1 MTEAKNI
8 PIITNTIGVLTLMKK
23 FYTTL
28 CAAAFAALTVS
39 AQDDVTM
46 SVGYCADESADAIGL
61 YEKDLNVA
69 AVKFEGD
76 FLTQYA
82 GSTVKSL
89 SIQLGASFGSAG
101 SVFVTDELTA
111 PIPSRFDDEQD
122 IPDFDYVQCY
132 KWVEI
137 PLDKPF
143 TIEPDAPFFA
153 GIRILPYKQ
162 APYYGTWQF
171 AVDDNAEAAKHSY
184 IYDKKTSKWDL
195 TTKRSWEGL
204 TAPSFL
210 IRLVV
215 SGDVLPTNDIAV
227 SELSSIEYMRT
238 SETTT
243 ATFTVTNFGANDVTA
258 FDADLILDGTVASTT
273 HFDLKEPLATKGEIA
288 CTLDGVAYTT
298 EGTHT
303 VAVLVKN
310 PNGVSDT
317 HPEDNRAECEISVID
332 RYFDHNVLVEA
343 FTTMSCA
350 NCPGAH
356 DEQDIAF
363 EGLTNIVRVDH
374 HSGFGTD
381 ALTTKADE
389 AFTWFYN
396 NSGNT
401 YAPGIMFDRAMID
414 DFYDPQRS
422 PGEEHSPVI
431 GSGLAEHLIF
441 IQGVLAN
448 RPAYVDVNID
458 SNYDPASRELSIT
471 VSGEA
476 IAKLKGDNP
485 TLNVWLTESGLSA
498 ADNPKL
504 GQMTSSGKLDM
515 SFVHNHTMRATLTDS
530 WGQPLSLGIE
540 PYSET
545 FTTTLN
551 AAWKPENM
559 EIVAFIANYDK
570 AHPDNCL
577 VHNSACAP
585 VVDEQTSLVTPSLTT
600 QAPAVYDLMGRRIN
614 TAASAGN
621 TSAASAGNTSTASAG
636 TATLPGV
643 VILRSADGVVRK
655 ALVR

>member
-1 MTEAKNI
+1 MKT
-8 PIITNTIGVLTLMKK
+8 LTA
-23 FYTTL
+23 TL
-28 CAAAFAALTVS
+28 CTAAFATLSAM

-46 SVGYCADESADAIGL
+46 TIGYCADESADAIGL
-61 YEKDLNVA
+61 NEKGLNVA

-111 PIPSRFDDEQD
+111 PIPSRFADEQD

-162 APYYGTWQF
+162 APYYGSWQF

-184 IYDKKTSKWDL
+184 IYDEQKQTWGL
-195 TTKRSWEGL
+195 TTQRSWEGL

-258 FDADLILDGTVASTT
+258 FDADLILDGAVASTT
-273 HFDLKEPLATKGEIA
+273 HFDLDAPLATKGEVE

-303 VAVLVKN
+303 IAVLVKN

-332 RYFDHNVLVEA
+332 RYFNRNLLVEA

-350 NCPGAH
+350 NCPEAH
-356 DEQDIAF
+356 ERQKEAF
-363 EGLTNIVRVDH
+363 DSLADVVRVDH

-381 ALTTKADE
+381 ILTTRTDE
-389 AFTWFYN
+389 DLLWFYN
-396 NSGNT
+396 NNGT
-401 YAPGIMFDRAMID
+401 IYAPGVMLDRAMID
-414 DFYDPQRS
+414 DVIDPQRGT
-422 PGEEHSPVI
+422 GEEHTPVYG
-431 GSGLAEHLIF
+431 GSFEVVDFRYIHDKLTG
-441 IQGVLAN
+441 
-448 RPAYVDVNID
+448 RPAYVDVNIVSD
-458 SNYDPASRELSIT
+458 YDPASRKLSIT

-498 ADNPKL
+498 ADNPRY

-515 SFVHNHTMRATLTDS
+515 SFVHNHVMRATLTGS
-530 WGQPLSLGIE
+530 WGQTMNLGIE
-540 PYSET
+540 PYSKT
-545 FTTTLN
+545 FTTTLD

-577 VHNSACAP
+577 VHNSAAAP
-585 VVDEQTSLVTPSLTT
+585 IVDDPTGIVSPALST
-600 QAPAVYDLMGRRIN
+600 QAPAAFDLAGRRIN
-614 TAASAGN
+614 ASTTPA
-621 TSAASAGNTSTASAG
+621 
-636 TATLPGV
+636 V
-643 VILRSADGVVRK
+643 VIIRTADGSTRK
-655 ALVR
+655 AIVR

>member
-1 MTEAKNI
+1 MKT
-8 PIITNTIGVLTLMKK
+8 LTA
-23 FYTTL
+23 TL
-28 CAAAFAALTVS
+28 CTAAFATLTAA
-39 AQDDVTM
+39 AQDDITM
-46 SVGYCADESADAIGL
+46 TIGYCADESADAIGL
-61 YEKDLNVA
+61 NEKGLNVA

-111 PIPSRFDDEQD
+111 PIPSRFADEQD

-162 APYYGTWQF
+162 APYYGSWQF

-184 IYDKKTSKWDL
+184 IYDEQKQTWGL
-195 TTKRSWEGL
+195 TTQRSWEGL

-258 FDADLILDGTVASTT
+258 FDADLILDGAVASTT
-273 HFDLKEPLATKGEIA
+273 HFDLKEPLVTKGEA
-288 CTLDGVAYTT
+288 TFTLEGVAYAT

-303 VAVLVKN
+303 IAVVAKN
-310 PNGVSDT
+310 PNGVADT
-317 HPEDNRAECEISVID
+317 HPEDNKAEREISVID
-332 RYFDHNVLVEA
+332 RYFNHNILAEA

-350 NCPGAH
+350 NCPIAH
-356 DEQDIAF
+356 ERQDEAF
-363 EGLTNIVRVDH
+363 DGLGSIVRVDH

-381 ALTTKADE
+381 LFTTQADRD
-389 AFTWFYN
+389 FIWFYN
-396 NSGNT
+396 NGGAT
-401 YAPGIMFDRAMID
+401 YAPGIMLDRALLD
-414 DFYDPQRS
+414 DIFDLQRS
-422 PGEEHSPVI
+422 PGEEHSPI
-431 GSGLAEHLIF
+431 FGGSLYPEDFRYIH
-441 IQGVLAN
+441 GVLTE
-448 RPAYVDVNID
+448 RPAYVDVNIA
-458 SNYDPASRELSIT
+458 SAYDPATRHLSIT

-476 IAKLKGDNP
+476 IAKLKGDSP
-485 TLNVWLTESGLSA
+485 TLNVWLTESGLKSKQ
-498 ADNPKL
+498 PQSGSSL
-504 GQMTSSGKLDM
+504 GVN
-515 SFVHNHTMRATLTDS
+515 FVHNHVMRATLTGS
-530 WGQPLSLGIE
+530 WGKAINLGIE

-545 FTTTLN
+545 FTTTLDD
-551 AAWKPENM
+551 AWKPENM
-559 EIVAFIANYDK
+559 EIVAFISNYDK

-577 VHNSACAP
+577 VHNSAAAP
-585 VVDEQTSLVTPSLTT
+585 FVDDPTGIVSPALST
-600 QAPAVYDLMGRRIN
+600 QAPAAFDLAGRRIN
-614 TAASAGN
+614 ASTTPA
-621 TSAASAGNTSTASAG
+621 
-636 TATLPGV
+636 V
-643 VILRSADGVVRK
+643 VIIRTADGSTRK
-655 ALVR
+655 AIVR

>member
-1 MTEAKNI
+1 MKT
-8 PIITNTIGVLTLMKK
+8 LTA
-23 FYTTL
+23 TL
-28 CAAAFAALTVS
+28 CTAAFATLSAM

-46 SVGYCADESADAIGL
+46 TIGYCADESADAIGL
-61 YEKDLNVA
+61 NEKGLNVA

-111 PIPSRFDDEQD
+111 PIPSRFADEQD
-122 IPDFDYVQCY
+122 IPDFDYVPCY

-162 APYYGTWQF
+162 APYHGSWQF

-184 IYDKKTSKWDL
+184 IYDEQKQTWGL
-195 TTKRSWEGL
+195 TTQRSWEGL

-258 FDADLILDGTVASTT
+258 FDADLILDGAVASTT
-273 HFDLKEPLATKGEIA
+273 HFDLDTPLATNHEA
-288 CTLDGVAYTT
+288 TFTLEGVAYAT

-303 VAVLVKN
+303 IAVVAKN
-310 PNGVSDT
+310 PNGVADT
-317 HPEDNRAECEISVID
+317 HPEDNKAEREISVID
-332 RYFDHNVLVEA
+332 RYFNHNILAEA
-343 FTTMSCA
+343 FTTMQCA
-350 NCPGAH
+350 NCPIAH
-356 DEQDIAF
+356 ERQDEAF
-363 EGLTNIVRVDH
+363 DGLASVVRVDH

-381 ALTTKADE
+381 LFTTQADRD
-389 AFTWFYN
+389 FIWFYN
-396 NSGNT
+396 NGGAT
-401 YAPGIMFDRAMID
+401 YAPGIMLDRALLD
-414 DFYDPQRS
+414 DIFDLQRS
-422 PGEEHSPVI
+422 PGEEHSPI
-431 GSGLAEHLIF
+431 FGGSLYPEDFRYIHD
-441 IQGVLAN
+441 VLTE
-448 RPAYVDVNID
+448 RPAYVDVNIA
-458 SNYDPASRELSIT
+458 SAYDPATRHLSIT

-476 IAKLKGDNP
+476 IAKLKGDSP
-485 TLNVWLTESGLSA
+485 TLNVWLTESGLKSKQ
-498 ADNPKL
+498 PQSGSSL
-504 GQMTSSGKLDM
+504 GVN
-515 SFVHNHTMRATLTDS
+515 FVHNHVMRATLTGS
-530 WGQPLSLGIE
+530 WGQTMNLGIE
-540 PYSET
+540 PYSKT
-545 FTTTLN
+545 FTTTLD

-577 VHNSACAP
+577 VHNSAAAP
-585 VVDEQTSLVTPSLTT
+585 IVDDPTSIVSPALST
-600 QAPAVYDLMGRRIN
+600 QAPAAFDLAGRRIN
-614 TAASAGN
+614 ASTTPA
-621 TSAASAGNTSTASAG
+621 
-636 TATLPGV
+636 V
-643 VILRSADGVVRK
+643 VIIRTADGSTRK
-655 ALVR
+655 AIVR

>member
-1 MTEAKNI
+1 MKT
-8 PIITNTIGVLTLMKK
+8 LTA
-23 FYTTL
+23 TL
-28 CAAAFAALTVS
+28 CTAAFATLSAM

-46 SVGYCADESADAIGL
+46 TIGYCADESADAIGL
-61 YEKDLNVA
+61 NEKGLNVA

-111 PIPSRFDDEQD
+111 PIPSRFADEQD

-162 APYYGTWQF
+162 APYHGSWQF

-184 IYDKKTSKWDL
+184 IYDEQKQTWGL
-195 TTKRSWEGL
+195 TTQRSWEGL

-243 ATFTVTNFGANDVTA
+243 ATFTVTNFGANDVIA
-258 FDADLILDGTVASTT
+258 FDADLILDGAVASTT
-273 HFDLKEPLATKGEIA
+273 HFDLDAPLATKGEVE

-303 VAVLVKN
+303 IAVVAKN
-310 PNGVSDT
+310 PNGVADT
-317 HPEDNRAECEISVID
+317 HPEDNKAEREISVID
-332 RYFDHNVLVEA
+332 RYFNHNILAEA
-343 FTTMSCA
+343 FTTMQCA
-350 NCPGAH
+350 NCPIAH
-356 DEQDIAF
+356 ERQDEAF
-363 EGLTNIVRVDH
+363 DGLASVVRVDH

-381 ALTTKADE
+381 LFTTQADRD
-389 AFTWFYN
+389 FIWFYN
-396 NSGNT
+396 NGGAT
-401 YAPGIMFDRAMID
+401 YAPGIMLDRALLD
-414 DFYDPQRS
+414 DIFDLQRS
-422 PGEEHSPVI
+422 PGEEHSPI
-431 GSGLAEHLIF
+431 FGGSLYPEDFRYIH
-441 IQGVLAN
+441 GVLTE
-448 RPAYVDVNID
+448 RPAYVDVNIA
-458 SNYDPASRELSIT
+458 SAYDPATRHLSIT

-485 TLNVWLTESGLSA
+485 TLNVWLTESGLKSKQ
-498 ADNPKL
+498 PQSGSSL
-504 GQMTSSGKLDM
+504 GVN
-515 SFVHNHTMRATLTDS
+515 FVHNHVMRATLTGS
-530 WGQPLSLGIE
+530 WGQTMNLGIE
-540 PYSET
+540 PYSKT
-545 FTTTLN
+545 FTTTLD

-577 VHNSACAP
+577 VHNSAAAP
-585 VVDEQTSLVTPSLTT
+585 IVDDPTGIVSPALST
-600 QAPAVYDLMGRRIN
+600 QAPAAFDLAGRRIN
-614 TAASAGN
+614 ASTTPA
-621 TSAASAGNTSTASAG
+621 
-636 TATLPGV
+636 V
-643 VILRSADGVVRK
+643 VIIRTADGSTRK
-655 ALVR
+655 AIVR

>member
-23 FYTTL
+23 LYTTL

-273 HFDLKEPLATKGEIA
+273 HFDLKEPLATKGEKE

-303 VAVLVKN
+303 VAVVAKN
-310 PNGVSDT
+310 PNGVADT
-317 HPEDNRAECEISVID
+317 HPEDNKAEREISVID
-332 RYFDHNVLVEA
+332 RYFDRNLLVEA

-350 NCPGAH
+350 NCPEAH
-356 DEQDIAF
+356 ERQQEAF
-363 EGLTNIVRVDH
+363 DGLADVVRVDH

-381 ALTTKADE
+381 ILTTNLDSDLL
-389 AFTWFYN
+389 WFYN
-396 NSGNT
+396 NNGTT
-401 YAPGIMFDRAMID
+401 YAPGVMLDRAMID
-414 DFYDPQRS
+414 DVIDPQRGI
-422 PGEEHSPVI
+422 GEEHTPVYG
-431 GSGLAEHLIF
+431 GSFEVEDFRLIRD
-441 IQGVLAN
+441 VLTG
-448 RPAYVDVNID
+448 RPAYVDVNIE
-458 SNYDPASRELSIT
+458 SAYEPASRKLAIT

-476 IAKLKGDNP
+476 IAKLKGGNP

-515 SFVHNHTMRATLTDS
+515 SFVHNHTMRATLTGS
-530 WGQPLSLGIE
+530 WGQTLSLGIE

-600 QAPAVYDLMGRRIN
+600 QAPAVYDLMGRRID
-614 TAASAGN
+614 T
-621 TSAASAGNTSTASAG
+621 AASAGNTSTASAG

>member
-1 MTEAKNI
+1 MKT
-8 PIITNTIGVLTLMKK
+8 LTA
-23 FYTTL
+23 TL
-28 CAAAFAALTVS
+28 CTAAFATLSAM

-46 SVGYCADESADAIGL
+46 TIGYCADESADAIGL
-61 YEKDLNVA
+61 NEKGLNVA

-111 PIPSRFDDEQD
+111 PIPSRFADEQD
-122 IPDFDYVQCY
+122 IPDFDYVPCY

-162 APYYGTWQF
+162 APYHGSWQF

-184 IYDKKTSKWDL
+184 IYDEQKQTWGL
-195 TTKRSWEGL
+195 TTQRSWEGL

-258 FDADLILDGTVASTT
+258 FDADLILDGAVASTT
-273 HFDLKEPLATKGEIA
+273 HFDLDTPLATNHEA
-288 CTLDGVAYTT
+288 TFTLEGVAYAT

-303 VAVLVKN
+303 IAVVAKN
-310 PNGVSDT
+310 PNGVADT
-317 HPEDNRAECEISVID
+317 HPEDNKAEREISVID
-332 RYFDHNVLVEA
+332 RYFNHNILAEA
-343 FTTMSCA
+343 FTTMQCA
-350 NCPGAH
+350 NCPIAH
-356 DEQDIAF
+356 ERQDEAF
-363 EGLTNIVRVDH
+363 DGLASVVRVDH

-381 ALTTKADE
+381 LFTTQADRD
-389 AFTWFYN
+389 FIWFYN
-396 NSGNT
+396 NGGAT
-401 YAPGIMFDRAMID
+401 YAPGIMLDRALLD
-414 DFYDPQRS
+414 DIFDLQRS
-422 PGEEHSPVI
+422 PGEEHSPI
-431 GSGLAEHLIF
+431 FGGSLYPEDFRYIHD
-441 IQGVLAN
+441 VLTE
-448 RPAYVDVNID
+448 RPAYVDVNIA
-458 SNYDPASRELSIT
+458 SAYDPATRHLSIT

-476 IAKLKGDNP
+476 IAKLKGDSP
-485 TLNVWLTESGLSA
+485 TLNVWLTESGLKSKQ
-498 ADNPKL
+498 PQSGSSL
-504 GQMTSSGKLDM
+504 GVN
-515 SFVHNHTMRATLTDS
+515 FVHNHVMRATLTGS
-530 WGQPLSLGIE
+530 WGQALPLGIE
-540 PYSET
+540 PYSKT
-545 FTTTLN
+545 FTTTLD

-577 VHNSACAP
+577 VHNSAAAP
-585 VVDEQTSLVTPSLTT
+585 IVDDPTGIVSPALST
-600 QAPAVYDLMGRRIN
+600 QAPAAFDLAGRRIN
-614 TAASAGN
+614 ASTTPA
-621 TSAASAGNTSTASAG
+621 
-636 TATLPGV
+636 V
-643 VILRSADGVVRK
+643 VIIRTADGSTRK
-655 ALVR
+655 AIVR

>member
-1 MTEAKNI
+1 
-8 PIITNTIGVLTLMKK
+8 MKK
-23 FYTTL
+23 LYTTL
-28 CAAAFAALTVS
+28 CAAAVAALAAY
-39 AQDDVTM
+39 AQDEVSMT
-46 SVGYCADESADAIGL
+46 VGYCGDSSDDAIGL
-61 YEKDLNVA
+61 YEKGLNVA

-101 SVFVTDELTA
+101 SVFVTDELAA
-111 PIPSRFDDEQD
+111 PIPSRFADEQD
-122 IPDFDYVQCY
+122 IPDFDYVRPY
-132 KWVEI
+132 EWVEI
-137 PLDKPF
+137 PLEHPF

-153 GIRILPYKQ
+153 GIRILPYTA
-162 APYYGTWQF
+162 APYYGSWQF

-184 IYDKKTSKWDL
+184 IYDEQKQTWGL
-195 TTKRSWEGL
+195 TTQRSWEGL

-258 FDADLILDGTVASTT
+258 FDADLILDGTIASTT
-273 HFDLKEPLATKGEIA
+273 HFDLDAPLATKGEVE
-288 CTLDGVAYTT
+288 CTVEGVAYAT

-303 VAVLVKN
+303 IAVLVKN

-332 RYFDHNVLVEA
+332 RYFNRNLLVEA

-350 NCPGAH
+350 NCPEAH
-356 DEQDIAF
+356 ERQQEAF
-363 EGLTNIVRVDH
+363 DGLADVVRVDH

-381 ALTTKADE
+381 ILTTRTDE
-389 AFTWFYN
+389 DLLWFYN
-396 NSGNT
+396 NNGTT
-401 YAPGIMFDRAMID
+401 YAPGVMLDRAMID
-414 DFYDPQRS
+414 DFFDPQRS
-422 PGEEHSPVI
+422 IGEEYTPVYG
-431 GSGLAEHLIF
+431 GSFKVDDFRYIHDRLTG
-441 IQGVLAN
+441 
-448 RPAYVDVNID
+448 RPAYVDVNIVSD
-458 SNYDPASRELSIT
+458 YDPASRKLSIT

-476 IAKLKGDNP
+476 IAKLKGGNP

-498 ADNPKL
+498 ADNPRY
-504 GQMTSSGKLDM
+504 GQMTGSGKPDM
-515 SFVHNHTMRATLTDS
+515 TFVHNHAMRASLTGS
-530 WGQPLSLGIE
+530 WGQALPLGIE
-540 PYSET
+540 PYSYS
-545 FTTTLN
+545 FNTTLD

-585 VVDEQTSLVTPSLTT
+585 VVEEQTGLVTPSLAT
-600 QAPAVYDLMGRRIN
+600 QAPAAYDLMGRRVDAN
-614 TAASAGN
+614 AASRFSSAPGIVIIRPAAG
-621 TSAASAGNTSTASAG
+621 
-636 TATLPGV
+636 P
-643 VILRSADGVVRK
+643 VRK

>member
-1 MTEAKNI
+1 MKT
-8 PIITNTIGVLTLMKK
+8 LTA
-23 FYTTL
+23 TL
-28 CAAAFAALTVS
+28 CTAAFATLTAA
-39 AQDDVTM
+39 AQDDITM
-46 SVGYCADESADAIGL
+46 TIGYCADESADAIGL
-61 YEKDLNVA
+61 NEKGLNVA

-111 PIPSRFDDEQD
+111 PIPSRFADEQD

-162 APYYGTWQF
+162 APYHGSWQF

-184 IYDKKTSKWDL
+184 IYDEQKQTWGL
-195 TTKRSWEGL
+195 TTQRSWEGL

-258 FDADLILDGTVASTT
+258 FDADLILDGTLASTT
-273 HFDLKEPLATKGEIA
+273 HFDLKEPLVTKGEA
-288 CTLDGVAYTT
+288 TFTLEGVAYAT

-303 VAVLVKN
+303 IAVVAKN
-310 PNGVSDT
+310 PNGVADT
-317 HPEDNRAECEISVID
+317 HPEDNKAEREISVID
-332 RYFDHNVLVEA
+332 RYFNHNILAEA
-343 FTTMSCA
+343 FTTMQCA
-350 NCPGAH
+350 NCPIAH
-356 DEQDIAF
+356 ERQDEAF
-363 EGLTNIVRVDH
+363 DGLDSVVRVDH

-381 ALTTKADE
+381 LFTTQADRD
-389 AFTWFYN
+389 FIWFYN
-396 NSGNT
+396 NGGAT
-401 YAPGIMFDRAMID
+401 YAPGIMLDRALLD
-414 DFYDPQRS
+414 DIFDLQRS
-422 PGEEHSPVI
+422 PGEEHSPI
-431 GSGLAEHLIF
+431 FGGSLYPEDFRYIH
-441 IQGVLAN
+441 GVLTE
-448 RPAYVDVNID
+448 RPAYVDVNIA
-458 SNYDPASRELSIT
+458 SAYDPATRHLSIT

-476 IAKLKGDNP
+476 IAKLKGDSP
-485 TLNVWLTESGLSA
+485 TLNVWLTESGLKSKQ
-498 ADNPKL
+498 PQSGSSL
-504 GQMTSSGKLDM
+504 GVN
-515 SFVHNHTMRATLTDS
+515 FVHNHVMRATLTGS
-530 WGQPLSLGIE
+530 WGQTMNLGIE
-540 PYSET
+540 PYSKT
-545 FTTTLN
+545 FTTTLD

-577 VHNSACAP
+577 VHNSAAAP
-585 VVDEQTSLVTPSLTT
+585 IVDDPTGIVSPALST
-600 QAPAVYDLMGRRIN
+600 QAPAAFDLAGRRIN
-614 TAASAGN
+614 ASTTPA
-621 TSAASAGNTSTASAG
+621 
-636 TATLPGV
+636 V
-643 VILRSADGVVRK
+643 VIIRTADGSTRK
-655 ALVR
+655 AIVR